1 MVSADRG
8 VVAGEKGPFHYMLES
23 FSEHWE
29 RVDVIGT
36 RPGKVQ
42 QTEVFGNVHL
52 HHPSTGKLRQASFI
66 ARTGKRL
73 TAERPYTV
81 ITSHDYN
88 PFYNGWGSWQ
98 ISKHSGVPYVAE
110 LHHVPGFPRPANLRE
125 RFDFRATR
133 MYARWAL
140 SRAAGF
146 RVVNGC
152 ELPPLLRRW
161 GVPDERIHVLPSLY
175 LDTTLFRPAGPP
187 ADAPAASE
195 GAVAGA
201 GSERSL
207 ALGATPEAF
216 DADLFFVGRLV
227 PNKGLGVLLAALDK
241 LENSKLPPLRLRVLG
256 RGPLASELAAFAAR
270 PDRRHRVEHIEWVEG
285 AEELAELYRRARL
298 LVCASTSEGGPRV
311 VPEAMACGTPSL
323 STPVGIVP
331 ELIEHSVNGLI
342 FDGSVAALAAEL
354 ERFFG
359 NAALEKTLREANPPA
374 DMSRFDREQ
383 VIANLASGLA
393 EIAARARSERSGVVG
408 A

>member
-1 MVSADRG
+1 M
-8 VVAGEKGPFHYMLES
+8 VAGEKGPFHYMLES

-36 RPGKVQ
+36 RPSQVV

-66 ARTGKRL
+66 ASTGKRL
-73 TAERPYTV
+73 AAERDYTV

-98 ISKHSGVPYVAE
+98 ISKHARIPYVAE
-110 LHHVPGFPRPANLRE
+110 LHHVPGYPRPANLRE
-125 RFDFRATR
+125 RFDLRATR
-133 MYARWAL
+133 MYTRWAL
-140 SRAAGF
+140 KRAAGF

-175 LDTTLFRPAGPP
+175 LDTSLFRPATASESG
-187 ADAPAASE
+187 APAARE
-195 GAVAGA
+195 PTAPGAKAASGGA
-201 GSERSL
+201 SAPG
-207 ALGATPEAF
+207 GASAHF

-227 PNKGLGVLLAALDK
+227 PNKGLGVLLAALDQ
-241 LENSKLPPLRLRVLG
+241 LESSSLPPLRLRVLG
-256 RGPLASELAAFAAR
+256 RGPLAAQLASFASK
-270 PDRRHRVEHIEWVEG
+270 PGRRHRVEHIEWVEG

-331 ELIEHSVNGLI
+331 ELIEHGANGLI
-342 FDGSVAALAAEL
+342 FDGSTPALAAEL

-359 NAALEKTLREANPPA
+359 TPALETSLRAANPPA
-374 DMSRFDREQ
+374 DMARFNRER
-383 VIANLASGLA
+383 VIANLADGLA
-393 EIAARARSERSGVVG
+393 EIAARARAEG
-408 A
+408 

>member
-1 MVSADRG
+1 MTSPARTRHGNVLMVSADRG

-36 RPGKVQ
+36 RPARVER
-42 QTEVFGNVHL
+42 TEVFGNVHL
-52 HHPSTGKLRQASFI
+52 HHPTTGKLAQAGFI
-66 ARTGKRL
+66 ARTGRRL
-73 TAERPYTV
+73 AAERDYTV

-98 ISKHSGVPYVAE
+98 IARRTGIPYVAE
-110 LHHVPGFPRPANLRE
+110 LHHVPGHPRPANLRE
-125 RFDFRATR
+125 RADFVATR
-133 MYARWAL
+133 LYVRWAL

-161 GVPDERIHVLPSLY
+161 GVPDARIHVLPSLY
-175 LDTTLFRPAGPP
+175 LDTSLFRPADAAYAEAEFE
-187 ADAPAASE
+187 AD
-195 GAVAGA
+195 V
-201 GSERSL
+201 L
-207 ALGATPEAF
+207 
-216 DADLFFVGRLV
+216 FVGRLV
-227 PNKGLGVLLAALDK
+227 PNKGLGVLLAALDR
-241 LENSKLPPLRLRVLG
+241 LEGSALPPLRLRVLG
-256 RGPLASELAAFAAR
+256 RGPLAAQLASFAAR
-270 PDRRHRVEHIEWVEG
+270 PGRRHRVEHIEWVEG

-311 VPEAMACGTPSL
+311 VPEAMACGTPAL

-331 ELIEHSVNGLI
+331 ELVQHDANGLL
-342 FDGSVAALAAEL
+342 FDGGADALAAQL

-359 NAALEKTLREANPPA
+359 DASLERSLRGANPPD
-374 DMSRFDREQ
+374 DMARFDRER
-383 VIANLASGLA
+383 VIEHLASGLA
-393 EIAARARSERSGVVG
+393 EIAARARADRRG